1 MSDEGSRNFHRANR
15 NVLGKRVVHAL
26 LIKPAL
32 RHAFGG
38 VYAYIDP
45 AALGLRGRPHYPVI
59 LCMTHSGWYDGYLAF
74 VLNERVFHRDGY
86 LMMEEVNLARY
97 FFFTWV
103 GVFGIDRDNVRSA
116 LASIEYISEV
126 LSEGEN
132 KLLCMFPQGTM
143 RHPDLRPL
151 KLYSGVATIARRVGR
166 CAIVPAAVRYD
177 FIMDQ
182 APDAFLRLGPPIL
195 VDTEKS
201 PVNSR
206 ELTERLTAAL
216 TTAADQLH
224 ADISAYNRAPYRRLM
239 AGRGSINKIW
249 DNAVK
254 VAGRAKRVL
263 FKSGRLP

>member
-1 MSDEGSRNFHRANR
+1 MSEVPKFHRANR
-15 NVLGKRVVHAL
+15 HAL
-26 LIKPAL
+26 GNRLVQTILIKPAL

-38 VYAYIDP
+38 VYSYIDP
-45 AALGLRGRPHYPVI
+45 AALRLRGQPQCPII

-97 FFFTWV
+97 FFFTWA

-116 LASIEYISEV
+116 LASIEYISGV
-126 LSEGEN
+126 LSEGEH

-166 CAIVPAAVRYD
+166 CAIIPTAVRYD

-182 APDAFLRLGPPIL
+182 TPDAFLRIGPPIM
-195 VDTEKS
+195 VDSEKL

-206 ELTERLTAAL
+206 ELTNRLAEAL
-216 TTAADQLH
+216 TDAADQLH
-224 ADISAYNRAPYRRLM
+224 ADISTYNRAPYRCLM
-239 AGRGSINKIW
+239 TGRGSINKIW
-249 DNAVK
+249 DETVE
-254 VAGRAKRVL
+254 VAGRARKIL
-263 FKSGRLP
+263 FK

>member
-1 MSDEGSRNFHRANR
+1 MSEEPKFHRANR
-15 NVLGKRVVHAL
+15 NALGNRLVQTV

-38 VYAYIDP
+38 IYAYIDP
-45 AALGLRGRPHYPVI
+45 AVLRLRGQPQCPVI

-74 VLNERVFHRDGY
+74 VLNERLFHREGY

-97 FFFTWV
+97 FFFTWA

-116 LASIEYISEV
+116 LASIDYISRV

-182 APDAFLRLGPPIL
+182 APDAFLRLAPPIL
-195 VDTEKS
+195 INAEKS
-201 PVNSR
+201 TVNSK
-206 ELTERLTAAL
+206 ELTNRMTDAL

-224 ADISAYNRAPYRRLM
+224 ADIIAYNRAPYRRLM
-239 AGRGSINKIW
+239 AGRGSINKLW
-249 DNAVK
+249 DDTVQAVGK
-254 VAGRAKRVL
+254 AKDL
-263 FKSGRLP
+263 IFKSGRLP